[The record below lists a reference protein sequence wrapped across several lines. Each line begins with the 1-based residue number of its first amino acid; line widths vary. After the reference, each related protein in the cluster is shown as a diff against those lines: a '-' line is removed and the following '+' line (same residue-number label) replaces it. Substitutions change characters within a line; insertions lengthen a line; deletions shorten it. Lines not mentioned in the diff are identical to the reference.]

1 SNNKPDVQ
9 EARPNAGLLWWVRG
23 WSPVVHGSAPPRG
36 VRSTPEPKFPPALER
51 YIDHA
56 IITHVMLHTAARWAH
71 GMAADEAE
79 VIHWLSCMPN
89 GTVAEKPIQQ
99 VLPEL
104 LHSAL
109 LDLIAAAGA
118 VRRPGAAAITV
129 RSLWRPVPGHQAAWI
144 RGGPNAGG
152 N

>member
-1 SNNKPDVQ
+1 
-9 EARPNAGLLWWVRG
+9 
-23 WSPVVHGSAPPRG
+23 
-36 VRSTPEPKFPPALER
+36 
-51 YIDHA
+51 
-56 IITHVMLHTAARWAH
+56 
-71 GMAADEAE
+71 MAADEAE

-118 VRRPGAAAITV
+118 VKRPGAATITAPQP
-129 RSLWRPVPGHQAAWI
+129 STGYGYQAAI
-144 RGGPNAGG
+144 G
-152 N
+152 